1 MSTAA
6 TAPAR
11 FTFDLDLGQRQERN
25 TLLSDAALEEVKQ
38 QARMEGYS
46 RGYAEGRGGVEAQ
59 AAQLIAAAAE
69 SLADR
74 GQAFTSLLDDTL
86 KTIRS
91 DAAEL
96 CREVARKLASNLI
109 ARQPEAELMALFE
122 DCLQS
127 LKDVPHLVI
136 RCHPGL
142 ADRIRG
148 GAEARMASAGFEGR
162 LVVISDPA
170 EALSDG
176 RIEWA
181 DGGLVR
187 NLAAISAAIDTAVGG
202 YLTTHGKTTT

>member
-6 TAPAR
+6 AAPAR
-11 FTFDLDLGQRQERN
+11 FTFDLDLGRREERN
-25 TLLSDAALEEVKQ
+25 RLLSESALDDIRQ
-38 QARMEGYS
+38 QARMEGFAQ
-46 RGYAEGRGGVEAQ
+46 GYAEGQHGAEAQ

-74 GQAFTSLLDDTL
+74 AATFAELIDDARAAT
-86 KTIRS
+86 RS

-96 CREVARKLASNLI
+96 CREIARKLASNLI

-122 DCLQS
+122 ECLQS

-142 ADRIRG
+142 ADRIRE
-148 GAEARMASAGFEGR
+148 GAEARIAAAGFDGR
-162 LVVISDPA
+162 LVVIGDPDQ
-170 EALSDG
+170 ALSDG

-181 DGGLVR
+181 DGGLTR
-187 NLAAISAAIDTAVGG
+187 NLAAVSAAIDAAIGG
-202 YLTTHGKTTT
+202 YLTTHGKTSS